1 MTAAVAQLALVL
13 HAHLPYVRQPD
24 QERALEE
31 NWLHE
36 AIADC
41 YLPLLEVL
49 TAAEARGGRLRLSLS
64 LSPTLLTMLADPSL
78 PARFRAYLDRR
89 ERLCVAERRRQTDP
103 GRRAL
108 LSWYQEVIETRR
120 EQFFARL
127 GGDLIAAWVRLHDA
141 GRVELL
147 TTAATH
153 GLAPLLRD
161 QPGAVPA
168 QLRVGRAAFQALT
181 GRVPAGLWLPEC
193 GYYPGLERE
202 IAAAGYAYS
211 LVETHGLAQGQP
223 APAWGVQAPV
233 DGGGVAFF
241 GRDPASAAEVWSP
254 TRGYPGHQ
262 DYREYHADLGLAGD
276 GADLKD
282 FLPPGVSAGPTG
294 LGYYRVTGGP
304 GPKAPYEPAPAARQA
319 VADARH
325 FISRRLAYAAGWAEA
340 SRQAEAAQWVEA
352 VSRADAAYWDG
363 ADHRTDAAHWI
374 EADRR
379 TDAAH
384 WIEAACQADATRRS
398 GAAISRP
405 PLTVAPYDA
414 ELFGHW
420 WYEGPLFLAA
430 LGHELDA
437 CPALE
442 AVTLGRHLR
451 DHGCAGTCRLAPS
464 TWGEA
469 GYNGTWLRP
478 ETAWV
483 HLQLRQAAEEF
494 QELRQRFQDQP
505 ASSPAGRL
513 LRQAARSLLL
523 AQGSDWTFHLGRSRG
538 SDFAQRQLQAQLAR
552 FAFLTSALRRGPSPG
567 AREIGLEGL
576 EGQVGQ
582 GGGREQ
588 VVQGVQGVQGARK
601 SKAPQGS
608 RPSQDA
614 PAILSDL
621 KSWQSG
627 VNRGDQEPG
636 WPSAVLE
643 TLAALERLD
652 AIFPD
657 LDPAHF
663 A

>member
-78 PARFRAYLDRR
+78 PARFLAYLERR
-89 ERLCVAERRRQTDP
+89 ERLCALEWRRQTDP

-108 LSWYQEVIETRR
+108 LAGYQERIEARR
-120 EQFFARL
+120 EQFSARL
-127 GGDLIAAWVRLHDA
+127 GGDLIAAWVRLHDV

-153 GLAPLLRD
+153 GLAPLLLD

-181 GRVPAGLWLPEC
+181 GRVPLGLWLPEC

-223 APAWGVQAPV
+223 PPPWGVQAPV

-241 GRDPASAAEVWSP
+241 GRDPVSAAEVWSP
-254 TRGYPGHQ
+254 TRGYPGHP
-262 DYREYHADLGLAGD
+262 DYREYYADLGLAGD
-276 GADLKD
+276 GADLTA
-282 FLPPGVSAGPTG
+282 FLPPGVTAGPTG
-294 LGYYRVTGGP
+294 LGYHRVTGGS
-304 GPKAPYEPAPAARQA
+304 GPKAPYDPARADRQA

-325 FISRRLAYAAGWAEA
+325 FVRRRLAFAARWAEA
-340 SRQAEAAQWVEA
+340 PP
-352 VSRADAAYWDG
+352 RADTLHWIGPARPAASAHW
-363 ADHRTDAAHWI
+363 AALAQRSDAA
-374 EADRR
+374 RSVG
-379 TDAAH
+379 TAH
-384 WIEAACQADATRRS
+384 RA
-398 GAAISRP
+398 GAAVSRP
-405 PLTVAPYDA
+405 PLIVAPYDA

-437 CPALE
+437 CPGLE
-442 AVTLGRHLR
+442 AVTLGQHLR
-451 DHGCAGTCRLAPS
+451 DHGCAGTCRVAPS

-469 GYNGTWLRP
+469 GYNATWLRP

-505 ASSPAGRL
+505 ATSPAGRL

-523 AQGSDWTFHLGRSRG
+523 AQGSDWTFHLGRSGG

-552 FAFLTSALRRGPSPG
+552 FAFFASALRRGPSPG
-567 AREIGLEGL
+567 AWEGSLEGL
-576 EGQVGQ
+576 KGQ
-582 GGGREQ
+582 GGQEGRD
-588 VVQGVQGVQGARK
+588 
-601 SKAPQGS
+601 SKAPPGLQKS
-608 RPSQDA
+608 QNPPS
-614 PAILSDL
+614 ILSDW
-621 KSWQSG
+621 KSWPSG
-627 VNRGDQEPG
+627 VSRGDQKSG
-636 WPSAVLE
+636 WSPAVLE

-652 AIFPD
+652 AIFPE
-657 LDPAHF
+657 LNLAHF
-663 A
+663 AP

>member
-31 NWLHE
+31 YWLHE

-49 TAAEARGGRLRLSLS
+49 TAAEARGGRLRLTLS

-78 PARFRAYLDRR
+78 PARFLAYLDRR
-89 ERLCVAERRRQTDP
+89 ERLCAAERRRQTDP

-108 LSWYQEVIETRR
+108 LDWYQQRIAAHR
-120 EQFFARL
+120 EQFSGHL

-181 GRVPAGLWLPEC
+181 GRVPTGLWLPEC

-202 IAAAGYAYS
+202 IAAAGFTYS
-211 LVETHGLAQGQP
+211 LVEAHGLEQGQP
-223 APAWGVQAPV
+223 PPAWGVQAPV

-241 GRDPASAAEVWSP
+241 GRDPDSAAEVWSP
-254 TRGYPGHQ
+254 TRGYPGHP
-262 DYREYHADLGLAGD
+262 DYREYFADLGLASA
-276 GADLKD
+276 GADLTA
-282 FLPPGVSAGPTG
+282 FLPPGVAAGRTG

-304 GPKAPYEPAPAARQA
+304 GPKAPYEPARAARQA
-319 VADARH
+319 VTDARH
-325 FISRRLAYAAGWAEA
+325 FVRRRLAFAA
-340 SRQAEAAQWVEA
+340 R
-352 VSRADAAYWDG
+352 RA
-363 ADHRTDAAHWI
+363 
-374 EADRR
+374 
-379 TDAAH
+379 
-384 WIEAACQADATRRS
+384 

-437 CPALE
+437 CPDLE
-442 AVTLGRHLR
+442 PVTLGQHLR
-451 DHGCAGTCRLAPS
+451 DHGCVGNCRVAPS

-469 GYNGTWLRP
+469 GYNATWLRP

-494 QELRQRFQDQP
+494 RELRLRYQALP
-505 ASSPAGRL
+505 ATSPSGRL

-523 AQGSDWTFHLGRSRG
+523 AQGSDWTFHLGRSGG
-538 SDFAQRQLQAQLAR
+538 SDFAQHQLQAQLAR
-552 FAFLTSALRRGPSPG
+552 FAFLTAALRRGPLPG
-567 AREIGLEGL
+567 AREEGLEGL
-576 EGQVGQ
+576 KGQEGQ
-582 GGGREQ
+582 GGWE
-588 VVQGVQGVQGARK
+588 
-601 SKAPQGS
+601 SKAHPGCRQSQHAPAIQPDLKS
-608 RPSQDA
+608 RPS
-614 PAILSDL
+614 
-621 KSWQSG
+621 G
-627 VNRGDQEPG
+627 VSRGDQETG
-636 WPSAVLE
+636 WPTAVLE

-652 AIFPD
+652 AIFPELD
-657 LDPAHF
+657 LAHF
-663 A
+663 AY

>member
-1 MTAAVAQLALVL
+1 MNAAVAQLALVL

-103 GRRAL
+103 ARWAL
-108 LSWYQEVIETRR
+108 LGWYQERIEARR
-120 EQFFARL
+120 EQFSGRL

-153 GLAPLLRD
+153 GLAPLLRG

-181 GRVPAGLWLPEC
+181 GRLPAGLWLPEC

-211 LVETHGLAQGQP
+211 LVETHGLEQGQP
-223 APAWGVQAPV
+223 PPAWGVQAPV

-241 GRDPASAAEVWSP
+241 GRDPVSAAEVWSP
-254 TRGYPGHQ
+254 TRGYPGHP
-262 DYREYHADLGLAGD
+262 DYREYHADLGLAGG
-276 GADLKD
+276 GADLTD
-282 FLPPGVSAGPTG
+282 FLPPGVTAGPTG

-304 GPKAPYEPAPAARQA
+304 GPKAPYDPARAARQA
-319 VADARH
+319 EADARH
-325 FISRRLAYAAGWAEA
+325 FMSRRLACAAGWADAARRTSTADWVGSAGWADAA
-340 SRQAEAAQWVEA
+340 SWTGADR
-352 VSRADAAYWDG
+352 RADAP
-363 ADHRTDAAHWI
+363 
-374 EADRR
+374 RR
-379 TDAAH
+379 A
-384 WIEAACQADATRRS
+384 

-451 DHGCAGTCRLAPS
+451 DHGCAGSCRLAPS

-469 GYNGTWLRP
+469 GYNATWLRP

-494 QELRQRFQDQP
+494 QELRQRFQAQP
-505 ASSPAGRL
+505 ATSPAGRL

-523 AQGSDWTFHLGRSRG
+523 AQGSDWTFHLGRSGG
-538 SDFAQRQLQAQLAR
+538 SDFAERQLQAQLAR
-552 FAFLTSALRRGPSPG
+552 FAFLTTALRRGPLPG
-567 AREIGLEGL
+567 AREVSQ
-576 EGQVGQ
+576 EGQEGQ
-582 GGGREQ
+582 EGRD
-588 VVQGVQGVQGARK
+588 
-601 SKAPQGS
+601 SKALPGRQQS
-608 RPSQDA
+608 QNPPS
-614 PAILSDL
+614 ILSDW
-621 KSWQSG
+621 KSWPSG
-627 VNRGDQEPG
+627 VSGGDQESG
-636 WPSAVLE
+636 WSPAVLE
-643 TLAALERLD
+643 ALAALERLD
-652 AIFPD
+652 AVFPELD
-657 LDPAHF
+657 LAHF
-663 A
+663 SQ